1 MVSAYNPKLKDTPF
15 YEKVLI
21 GDSLAPA
28 NPFKADLGTVDRIKY
43 SSQSWQSGEWY

>member
-1 MVSAYNPKLKDTPF
+1 MVTAYNPKLKDTPF

-28 NPFKADLGTVDRIKY
+28 NPFKADLETVDRIKGGSDY
-43 SSQSWQSGEWY
+43 WQSQQWY